1 MGSLAYVIQWN
12 LSNDNVDVIISGH
25 SFPAKYVVITIW
37 LIQAIVFGFIVQSM
51 GENKN
56 RNPYNYFWIGFFF
69 GLIGLIYAAGVPKLT
84 PEEAQASEEKIAAER
99 KDKRDTKFDAII
111 LICGIIALIVLIVLF
126 AKY

>member
-12 LSNDNVDVIISGH
+12 LSNDNVDVIIGGH

-37 LIQAIVFGFIVQSM
+37 LVQAIVFGFIVQSM

>member
-12 LSNDNVDVIISGH
+12 LSNDNVDVIIGGH

-84 PEEAQASEEKIAAER
+84 PEEAQANEEKIAAER

-111 LICGIIALIVLIVLF
+111 LIGGIIALIVLIVLF
-126 AKY
+126 AKH

>member
-1 MGSLAYVIQWN
+1 MANLAYVIQWN
-12 LSNDNVDVIISGH
+12 LSNDNVDVIIGGH

-69 GLIGLIYAAGVPKLT
+69 GLIGLIYAAGVPKLS
-84 PEEAQASEEKIAAER
+84 PEEAKVEEERIAEER
-99 KDKRDTKFDAII
+99 KDKRDTKFDTLI
-111 LICGIIALIVLIVLF
+111 LIGGIIVLAVLIVLF
-126 AKY
+126 AKH

>member
-1 MGSLAYVIQWN
+1 MGNLAYMVRWE
-12 LSNDNVDVIISGH
+12 LSSGKVDVIIDGYSI
-25 SFPAKYVVITIW
+25 PIEYIAIAIW
-37 LIQAIVFGFIVQSM
+37 FLQALIFGFIVRSM

-56 RNPYNYFWIGFFF
+56 RNKYNYFWIGFFF

-84 PEEAQASEEKIAAER
+84 PEEAQANEEKIAAER

-126 AKY
+126 AKH

>member
-1 MGSLAYVIQWN
+1 MGNLAYMVRWE
-12 LSNDNVDVIISGH
+12 LSSGNVDVVIGGYSL
-25 SFPAKYVVITIW
+25 PAKYVIITIW

-56 RNPYNYFWIGFFF
+56 RNPYNYFWIGFCF

-84 PEEAQASEEKIAAER
+84 PEEAQANEEKIAAER

-111 LICGIIALIVLIVLF
+111 LIGGIIALIVLIVLF
-126 AKY
+126 AKH

>member
-12 LSNDNVDVIISGH
+12 LSNDNVDVIIGGH

-69 GLIGLIYAAGVPKLT
+69 GLIGLIYAAGVPKLS
-84 PEEAQASEEKIAAER
+84 PEEAKVEEERIAEER
-99 KDKRDTKFDAII
+99 KDKRDTKFDTLI
-111 LICGIIALIVLIVLF
+111 LIGGIIALIVLIVLF
-126 AKY
+126 AKH